1 MKKLMLD
8 HAFKF
13 VETVIFH
20 IGDKNIRSQKA
31 IEKLGAIKI
40 GEVERKNLDDDFH
53 ITLIYI
59 LDKVTWSN
67 IRNEKKGKAK

>member
-31 IEKLGAIKI
+31 IEKLGARKVDEMMIYAPNDNDNLKFIYEMNKI
-40 GEVERKNLDDDFH
+40 
-53 ITLIYI
+53 
-59 LDKVTWSN
+59 TWTKIQN
-67 IRNEKKGKAK
+67 KK